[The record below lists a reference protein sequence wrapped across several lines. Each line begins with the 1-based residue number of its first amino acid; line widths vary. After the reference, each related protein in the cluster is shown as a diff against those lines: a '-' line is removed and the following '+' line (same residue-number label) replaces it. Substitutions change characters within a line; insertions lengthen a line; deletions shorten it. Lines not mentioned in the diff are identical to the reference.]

1 MTAYILY
8 GILIVLA
15 VVAVV
20 LGLVVVH
27 RQRDVRRF
35 EPMFER
41 LLAESRIDT
50 KTRETMRQMR
60 EVAKDHFRDD
70 TWR

>member
-1 MTAYILY
+1 MSEYILY

-15 VVAVV
+15 VAAVV
-20 LGLVVVH
+20 VGLVVVH
-27 RQRDVRRF
+27 RKRDVRRF

-60 EVAKDHFRDD
+60 EVAKDHFRDE